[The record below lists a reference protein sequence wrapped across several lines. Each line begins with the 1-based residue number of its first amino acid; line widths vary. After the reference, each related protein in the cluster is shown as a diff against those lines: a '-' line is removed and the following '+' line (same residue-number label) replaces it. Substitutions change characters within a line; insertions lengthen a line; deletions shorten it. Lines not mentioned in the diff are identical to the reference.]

1 MRMWITPLSTLVL
14 APAVWRFSLASL
26 LRRCLLWLGVLAAGQ
41 CWAQLPNP
49 DGGTIER
56 GVLPDRWLTG
66 GPKCM
71 EMPEWQVHE
80 YNPDLYLLRQSGC
93 TYFEKP
99 FIFLIFG
106 DAKALLLDTG
116 AKNGNVVPTLQR
128 TIHRWLVMKSRASIP
143 LLVVHTHEH
152 GDHTAG
158 DAAIGGMR
166 DPAIP
171 VTLTP
176 ATVDANQQL
185 YRINHWPDDVGSI
198 DLGNRVID
206 AIPVPGHSKASI
218 ALYDRRT
225 AILFSGDTL
234 YPGRLYT
241 NSYPDFVASVTRLVQ
256 FTEGKPVAQ
265 ILGNHIEQTRTPY
278 LDYPVGTIYQPD
290 EHELQLSRGS
300 LLELQAALASQH
312 GHPGWLAMRDFT
324 IWPPGTA
331 AEQAERER
339 QFSET
344 QRQQLSHMWDQNHP

>member
-1 MRMWITPLSTLVL
+1 MRRWITLSSIFV
-14 APAVWRFSLASL
+14 
-26 LRRCLLWLGVLAAGQ
+26 LGVLSAGQ
-41 CWAQLPNP
+41 CWAQLPNS
-49 DGGTIER
+49 DGGTVER

-93 TYFEKP
+93 TDFEKP

-106 DAKALLLDTG
+106 EDKALLLDSG
-116 AKNGNVVPTLQR
+116 SRNGNLLLTLQR
-128 TIHRWLVMKSRASIP
+128 TVNRWLLRKSRASIP
-143 LLVVHTHEH
+143 LLVLHTHEH

-158 DAAIGGMR
+158 DAAIVAMQ

-171 VTLTP
+171 VTSVP
-176 ATVDANQQL
+176 ATVDANKDI
-185 YRINHWPDDVGSI
+185 YHIKSWPEDVGSV
-198 DLGNRVID
+198 DLGHRVID
-206 AIPVPGHSKASI
+206 AIPIPGHSNASI
-218 ALYDRRT
+218 ALYDRKT
-225 AILFSGDTL
+225 SILFSGDTL
-234 YPGRLYT
+234 YPGRLYV

-256 FTEGKPVAQ
+256 FTEGKPVAL

-278 LDYPVGTIYQPD
+278 VDYPMGTIYQPD

-312 GHPGWLAMRDFT
+312 GHAARLAMRDFT
-324 IWPPGTA
+324 IWPPQTA
-331 AEQAERER
+331 AERAERQR

-344 QRQQLSHMWDQNHP
+344 QKQQLSHMWDQNNP

>member
-1 MRMWITPLSTLVL
+1 MRLWIT
-14 APAVWRFSLASL
+14 LASILVVGL
-26 LRRCLLWLGVLAAGQ
+26 LATGQ
-41 CWAQLPNP
+41 CRAQLPDP
-49 DGGTIER
+49 DGGNIER
-56 GVLPDRWLTG
+56 GTLPDRWLTG

-80 YNPDLYLLRQSGC
+80 YNPDFYLLRQSGC
-93 TYFEKP
+93 TFFEKP

-106 DAKALLLDTG
+106 DARAILLDTG
-116 AKNGNVVPTLQR
+116 AQNGNVVPTLQR
-128 TIHRWLVMKSRASIP
+128 TIHRWLLRKSRDSIP
-143 LLVVHTHEH
+143 LLIVHTHEH
-152 GDHTAG
+152 DDHTAG
-158 DAAIGGMR
+158 DTAIVAMH

-176 ATVDANQQL
+176 ATVDADQQL
-185 YRINHWPDDVGSI
+185 YHIKHWPDDIGSI
-198 DLGNRVID
+198 DLGNRLID
-206 AIPVPGHSKASI
+206 AIAIPGHSKASI

-234 YPGRLYT
+234 YPGRLYV

-256 FTEGKPVAQ
+256 FTQAKPVAY

-278 LDYPVGTIYQPD
+278 MDYPVGTLYQPE

-312 GHPGWLAMRDFT
+312 GHPARLAMQDFT

-331 AEQAERER
+331 ADQAERQR
-339 QFSET
+339 QFSQT
-344 QRQQLSHMWDQNHP
+344 QKQQLSHMWDQNQP

>member
-1 MRMWITPLSTLVL
+1 MKSC
-14 APAVWRFSLASL
+14 SLASF
-26 LRRCLLWLGVLAAGQ
+26 LRGCLLWIGVLTAGQ
-41 CWAQLPNP
+41 CWAQLPNS

-93 TYFEKP
+93 TFFEKP

-116 AKNGNVVPTLQR
+116 AENGNVVPTLQR
-128 TIHRWLVMKSRASIP
+128 TIHRWLLRKSRASIP

-152 GDHTAG
+152 GDHIAG
-158 DAAIGGMR
+158 DTAIVAMH
-166 DPAIP
+166 DAAIP
-171 VTLTP
+171 VTLV
-176 ATVDANQQL
+176 ADTVDANKEIYQ
-185 YRINHWPDDVGSI
+185 IKSWPEDVGSV
-198 DLGNRVID
+198 DLGNRIVD
-206 AIPVPGHSKASI
+206 AIPIPGHSKASI

-225 AILFSGDTL
+225 AILFSGDSL
-234 YPGRLYT
+234 YPGRLYVK
-241 NSYPDFVASVTRLVQ
+241 SYPDFVASVTRLVQ

-290 EHELQLSRGS
+290 EHDLQLTRGS

-312 GHPGWLAMRDFT
+312 GRPGRLALRDFT

-344 QRQQLSHMWDQNHP
+344 QKQQLSHMWDQNHP